1 MGRRPIVIA
10 SGNRG
15 KIEEIGKILGRE
27 VIPYRELV
35 GEVEIEESG
44 ATFKENALLKAET
57 IYNFLKKRGEEWTV
71 LADDSGLVVP
81 ALGGAPGIYSARYSG
96 PGATDHSNR
105 QKLIGE
111 LKKRGLERTP
121 AYYVAAIG
129 VVSQFGSWSAHGFMY
144 GEVIPEERGDTGFGY
159 DFLFI
164 PTGYTQTLGEL
175 PLEVKNRISHRRH
188 GLENIKPVLR
198 VLERWAG
205 E

>member
-15 KIEEIGKILGRE
+15 KIEEIEKILGRE
-27 VIPYRELV
+27 VIPYRELI
-35 GEVEIEESG
+35 GEVEIEEKGES
-44 ATFKENALLKAET
+44 FKENALLKGET
-57 IYNFLKKRGEEWTV
+57 IYRLLKERGEEWIV

-81 ALGGAPGIYSARYSG
+81 ALGGRPGIYSARYSG

-105 QKLIGE
+105 QKLIEE

-121 AYYVAAIG
+121 AHYVAAIG

-144 GEVIPEERGDTGFGY
+144 GEVIPEERGEMGFGY

-164 PTGYTQTLGEL
+164 PTGYSRTLGEL
-175 PLEVKNRISHRRH
+175 PPEVKNRISHRRH
-188 GLENIKPVLR
+188 GLENIKPILR
-198 VLERWAG
+198 VLEKWSG
-205 E
+205 K